1 MNKLLPRP
9 PVRRGPLRLLRR
21 VQVGLLAAA
30 FGALSAA
37 QAAEPAL
44 GESLDELLAYARE
57 HNPDLAAST
66 LEADAA
72 HARVEPA
79 AALPDP
85 RFQLELMDVTNTT
98 NPGRSTS
105 LLPGEVGTT
114 RYRVIQPLPFWGKRD
129 LRGEVAAA
137 QAGRADALRER
148 TRVELEFRIKSAFVQ
163 HYQAFG
169 RSRILDET
177 LALVDLLEQVATARY
192 SVGLVPQQD
201 VIRAQSERTALK
213 VELLEAERRRRDAAA
228 KLNAA
233 LARDPRAELAPPRV
247 LPAGPEKMDLAL
259 LAERVRAA
267 SPEIA
272 GERAGMLAAQKSR
285 ELTWLNRYPDFAVG
299 VTYNRPAGGDSNWDV
314 MLELNIPLQQ
324 SARRAQE
331 RAAVAGEQAAEA
343 RVAAAEA
350 RQLGR
355 LGEAWAGFESSREKA
370 GLLRDTLLP
379 QAYATLESA
388 RAGYETGRVNFNTV
402 IEAQRQILRTRLA
415 LLDAEADTALR
426 LAELELLA
434 GGSL

>member
-1 MNKLLPRP
+1 MKPATRFRLRCVLPA
-9 PVRRGPLRLLRR
+9 LMI
-21 VQVGLLAAA
+21 A
-30 FGALSAA
+30 ALSGLSPA
-37 QAAEPAL
+37 QAAEPL
-44 GESLDELLAYARE
+44 GATIDELLAYARE

-85 RFQLELMDVTNTT
+85 RFQLELMDVTNTM

-137 QAGRADALRER
+137 QAGRTDALRER
-148 TRVELEFRIKSAFVQ
+148 TRVELEFRIKSAFAQ

-247 LPAGPEKMDLAL
+247 LPAGPEEMDLAL

-299 VTYNRPAGGDSNWDV
+299 VTHNRPAGGDSNWDV

-379 QAYATLESA
+379 QADATLESA

>member
-1 MNKLLPRP
+1 MKLLP
-9 PVRRGPLRLLRR
+9 PLRCRCA
-21 VQVGLLAAA
+21 VLAAVI
-30 FGALSAA
+30 GLMSAA
-37 QAAEPAL
+37 RAAEPL
-44 GESLDELLAYARE
+44 GATLDELLAYARE
-57 HNPDLAAST
+57 HNPDLVAST
-66 LEADAA
+66 LEAEAA
-72 HARVEPA
+72 HAQIEPA

-85 RFQLELMDVTNTT
+85 RFQLELMDVTNTM

-137 QAGRADALRER
+137 QAGRTDALRER
-148 TRVELEFRIKSAFVQ
+148 TRVELEFRIKSAFAQ

-169 RSRILDET
+169 RRRILDET
-177 LALVDLLEQVATARY
+177 LTLVELLEQVATARY

-213 VELLEAERRRRDAAA
+213 VELIEAERRQRDAAA

-233 LARDPRAELAPPRV
+233 LARDPHAELAPPRR
-247 LPAGPEKMDLAL
+247 LPAAPEEIELVRL
-259 LAERVRAA
+259 TERVRTA

-272 GERAGMLAAQKSR
+272 AERAGMLAAQKNR

-299 VTYNRPAGGDSNWDV
+299 LTHNRPAGGESNWDV

-331 RAAVAGEQAAEA
+331 RAALAGEQAAQA

-355 LGEAWAGFESSREKA
+355 LGEAWAGFESSREKVRV
-370 GLLRDTLLP
+370 LRETLLP
-379 QAYATLESA
+379 QADATFESA
-388 RAGYETGRVNFNTV
+388 RAGYEAGRVNFNTV

-415 LLDAEADTALR
+415 LLEAETDTALA